1 MGPEMNDTDPAVRT
15 VDRRRG
21 PGIGSPLKA
30 TLAHCTIEP
39 SSGGVEGDS

>member
-1 MGPEMNDTDPAVRT
+1 MGPERYDTDPAVRT

-39 SSGGVEGDS
+39 SSEGADGGS